1 MSRRRKKRKN
11 KGIVIAIIE
20 FVLAIVIIGALLAMA
35 AYFFCP
41 LKKVTVEG
49 TDLYTSKEVS
59 DYILDDKY
67 SSNTIYVFVK
77 NKLFPKGDA
86 EFIERFDV
94 QITGMHSVNIV
105 CKEKAILGY
114 MTQDDGKY
122 VYFNYEGKIAE
133 ISETYIERGYMKV
146 DGVTCEDP
154 KVGDKLSIGSDQIG
168 YLTSLIK
175 ILKKNSLMPNEI
187 SYDENNHITLV
198 YDTYNI
204 SLGNRSRLEEKI
216 ERVMLILPKIEG
228 MQGTLHLENYS
239 SQNTDIVFEK
249 DTEAEQ

>member
-1 MSRRRKKRKN
+1 MSRRRKKRRN
-11 KGIVIAIIE
+11 KGFVLAIIE
-20 FVLAIVIIGALLAMA
+20 FVLAIVILVAIIGVS
-35 AYFFCP
+35 AYFLCP

-49 TDLYTSKEVS
+49 TDLYTSEEVS
-59 DYILDDKY
+59 NYILDDEY
-67 SSNTIYVFVK
+67 SKNTVYVFLK

-86 EFIERFDV
+86 EFIEKFDV
-94 QITGMHSVNIV
+94 QITGMHSINIV

-133 ISETYIERGYMKV
+133 ISETYIERGYMKIE
-146 DGVTCEDP
+146 GVTCEEP
-154 KVGDKLSIGSDQIG
+154 KVGDKLSIGSNQVG

-175 ILKKNSLMPNEI
+175 ILKKNSLMPNVI

-204 SLGNRSRLEEKI
+204 SLGNRSYLEEKI

-228 MQGTLHLENYS
+228 LQGTLHLENYLN
-239 SQNTDIVFEK
+239 QNTDIVFEK

>member
-1 MSRRRKKRKN
+1 MSRRRKRRKSH
-11 KGIVIAIIE
+11 ILAIIE
-20 FVLAIVIIGALLAMA
+20 IIFSLILLLVILGIL
-35 AYFFCP
+35 AYFLCP
-41 LKKVTVEG
+41 LTDVSVEG
-49 TDLYTSKEVS
+49 TDLYTSDQVS
-59 DYILDDKY
+59 EYILDDKY
-67 SSNTIYVFVK
+67 STNTIYAFLK

-146 DGVTCEDP
+146 DGVTCEEP

-239 SQNTDIVFEK
+239 NQNTDIVFEK

>member
-35 AYFFCP
+35 DYFFCP

-146 DGVTCEDP
+146 DGVTCEEP

-239 SQNTDIVFEK
+239 NQNTDIVFEK